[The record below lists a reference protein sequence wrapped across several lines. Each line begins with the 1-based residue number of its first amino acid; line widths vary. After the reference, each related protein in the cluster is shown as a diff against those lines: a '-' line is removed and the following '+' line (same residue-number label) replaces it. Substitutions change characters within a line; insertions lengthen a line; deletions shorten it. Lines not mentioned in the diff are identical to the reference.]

1 MEAHG
6 SIYQA
11 IKSNDANIIFLQ
23 GRAILACSALLVKPN
38 LKGNLGNFYT
48 RQGQSSR
55 LPLPGA
61 DLTGLRLHF
70 NLATTWPGAKYR

>member
-1 MEAHG
+1 MKKGRKAVEAHG

-11 IKSNDANIIFLQ
+11 IKSNDANMIFLQ

-48 RQGQSSR
+48 RQDNPRRCRCRGQ
-55 LPLPGA
+55 
-61 DLTGLRLHF
+61 T
-70 NLATTWPGAKYR
+70 